1 MGSLSERFLAH
12 VTSHRLFPKPGKA
25 LVAVSGGPDSL
36 ALLALLHDAR
46 EQLGLDLVVAHVD
59 HGIQEASGQVAK
71 SLSRYVKDLGIPFE
85 VAELHLGPDATETE
99 AREARYAWLRD
110 TRKRLNA
117 RYIVTAHHQDDQVET
132 ILLRVLRGSAP
143 TGLAGIA
150 AKSRGGLVRPLLP
163 FTKSELSSLTP
174 DPWALTPYEDPA
186 NRDPK
191 HLRSWVRTT
200 LLPLI
205 TDRLGDRAR
214 SDLLSLGRHAS
225 RDARAWSA
233 LPELLPE
240 LDVRFTPGSFSVA
253 RLPLAGYDAPVAAAL
268 LRAAARRAGIP
279 LGPRHAL
286 RLHELAKRQS
296 GRRVELGGGWVGE
309 AVFDRLTVGTV
320 PDHPRET
327 ITMREPGSAVFG
339 DYRLVWRMEAAPA
352 RMERAGWTTWVSGL
366 ESGLV
371 IRAPQAGDRLAPLGG
386 VGRREVRRLL
396 MEARVP
402 RAARAGYPLLAVGET
417 IVWVPGIC
425 RGEAR
430 VPQPGTPAVR
440 LDVTEYDEA

>member
-1 MGSLSERFLAH
+1 M
-12 VTSHRLFPKPGKA
+12 
-25 LVAVSGGPDSL
+25 
-36 ALLALLHDAR
+36 
-46 EQLGLDLVVAHVD
+46 
-59 HGIQEASGQVAK
+59 
-71 SLSRYVKDLGIPFE
+71 
-85 VAELHLGPDATETE
+85 
-99 AREARYAWLRD
+99 
-110 TRKRLNA
+110 
-117 RYIVTAHHQDDQVET
+117 
-132 ILLRVLRGSAP
+132 
-143 TGLAGIA
+143 
-150 AKSRGGLVRPLLP
+150 
-163 FTKSELSSLTP
+163 
-174 DPWALTPYEDPA
+174 
-186 NRDPK
+186 
-191 HLRSWVRTT
+191 
-200 LLPLI
+200 
-205 TDRLGDRAR
+205 
-214 SDLLSLGRHAS
+214 
-225 RDARAWSA
+225 
-233 LPELLPE
+233 
-240 LDVRFTPGSFSVA
+240 
-253 RLPLAGYDAPVAAAL
+253 
-268 LRAAARRAGIP
+268 
-279 LGPRHAL
+279 
-286 RLHELAKRQS
+286 
-296 GRRVELGGGWVGE
+296 ELGGGWVGE

>member
-1 MGSLSERFLAH
+1 MDSLSERFLAH
-12 VTSHRLFPKPGKA
+12 VTSHRLFAKPGKA

-71 SLSRYVKDLGIPFE
+71 SLRGYAEKWGIPFE
-85 VAELHLGPDATETE
+85 LGELHLGPDATETE

-163 FTKSELSSLTP
+163 FSKAEIERLPTP
-174 DPWALTPYEDPA
+174 DGFRPFQDPA
-186 NRDPK
+186 NRDPR

-240 LDVRFTPGSFSVA
+240 LD
-253 RLPLAGYDAPVAAAL
+253 
-268 LRAAARRAGIP
+268 
-279 LGPRHAL
+279 
-286 RLHELAKRQS
+286 
-296 GRRVELGGGWVGE
+296 
-309 AVFDRLTVGTV
+309 
-320 PDHPRET
+320 
-327 ITMREPGSAVFG
+327 
-339 DYRLVWRMEAAPA
+339 
-352 RMERAGWTTWVSGL
+352 
-366 ESGLV
+366 
-371 IRAPQAGDRLAPLGG
+371 
-386 VGRREVRRLL
+386 
-396 MEARVP
+396 
-402 RAARAGYPLLAVGET
+402 
-417 IVWVPGIC
+417 
-425 RGEAR
+425 
-430 VPQPGTPAVR
+430 
-440 LDVTEYDEA
+440 

>member
-1 MGSLSERFLAH
+1 MSTLSERFLEH
-12 VTSHRLFPKPGKA
+12 VTSHRLFAKPGKA

-36 ALLALLHDAR
+36 ALLALLHEAR
-46 EQLGLDLVVAHVD
+46 EHLGLDLVVAHVD
-59 HGIQEASGQVAK
+59 HGMREASGQEATRLSAYVA
-71 SLSRYVKDLGIPFE
+71 SMGLPFE
-85 VAELHLGPDATETE
+85 LGELHLGPDATETE
-99 AREARYAWLRD
+99 AREARYTWLRE
-110 TRKRLNA
+110 TQKRLEA

-143 TGLAGIA
+143 AGLTGIKS
-150 AKSRGGLVRPLLP
+150 KSRGGLVRPLLP
-163 FTKSELSSLTP
+163 FSKAEIERLPTP
-174 DPWALTPYEDPA
+174 GAFQAFKDPA
-186 NRDPK
+186 NSDPR

-205 TDRLGDRAR
+205 TSRLGDRAR
-214 SDLLSLGRHAS
+214 NDLLNLGRHAA

-320 PDHPRET
+320 PDHPREA
-327 ITMREPGSAVFG
+327 ISMREAGTAVFG
-339 DYRLVWRMEAAPA
+339 DYRLAWRMEKAPA
-352 RMERAGWTTWVSGL
+352 RMERVGWTTWVAGL
-366 ESGLV
+366 EGGLV

-430 VPQPGTPAVR
+430 VPPPGTPAVR